1 MKDQMNNVW
10 DRLPEYCIVD
20 HEEYKIRNKGDYRV
34 ILDVI
39 SALNDEDLTENNKI
53 FAALYIFYD
62 GGNIPDNTDLAIKEM
77 FAFINQGENDDNSAS
92 TVKLMDWEQDFP
104 ILIAPINRVLGQEIR
119 ALSYLHW
126 WTFLSAYMEIG
137 ECTFS
142 FVMSIREKRRKRIK
156 LDKYEQEY
164 YNTHRKMIDLK
175 SSLSKAEEDW
185 INEILGGADNGL

>member
-1 MKDQMNNVW
+1 MPVNYD
-10 DRLPEYCIVD
+10 LPIVCHIDNKEYP
-20 HEEYKIRNKGDYRV
+20 IRNKGDYRV
-34 ILDVI
+34 ILDII
-39 SALNDEDLTENNKI
+39 SALDDEGLTENNRI
-53 FAALYIFYD
+53 FAALYIFYE
-62 GGNIPDNTDLAIKEM
+62 GGNIPENTETAVKEM
-77 FAFINQGENDDNSAS
+77 FDFISRGTDEQAQP
-92 TVKLMDWEQDFP
+92 KKIMDWEQDFP

-119 ALSYLHW
+119 ALPYLHW
-126 WTFLSAYMEIG
+126 WSFLSAYMEIG

-142 FVMSIREKRRKRIK
+142 FIVSIREKRRKGIK